1 MLNVFGIAT
10 VAGFIK
16 LIPWMI
22 GLKVASGFIDIGVHT
37 VKIKISNR
45 IK

>member
-1 MLNVFGIAT
+1 MFNVFGTAA
-10 VAGFIK
+10 VVGFVK